1 METKDTKNRLI
12 ACATKVFFENG
23 FDKASMRK
31 IVEMA
36 GVTKP
41 TLYYYFK
48 NKTELYRYI
57 LDTHLQRVF
66 YKVDQIIND
75 YDDYSNAFRKLI
87 ECFFDTFENEYQEY
101 TITQREM
108 NGRGGIYTYV
118 RDHYFINFFNELA
131 FFIRT
136 GIEKS
141 IIRPT
146 LNPVHSAYSMIA
158 TIMFYYNHGVL
169 INDVLTINSSS
180 NWTREELIDHIY
192 SLYTIDKKTI

>member
-1 METKDTKNRLI
+1 MKTKDTKNKLI

-23 FDKASMRK
+23 FEKASMRE
-31 IVEMA
+31 IVELA

-57 LDTHLQRVF
+57 LDTHLQKVF
-66 YKVDQIIND
+66 NKVDQIIND
-75 YDDYSNAFRKLI
+75 YDDYPNALRKLI
-87 ECFFDTFENEYQEY
+87 ECFSDTFESEYQEY
-101 TITQREM
+101 TITQREI
-108 NGRGGIYTYV
+108 NGRGVFYIYV
-118 RDHYFINFFNELA
+118 RDHYFINFFNELSY
-131 FFIRT
+131 FIRK
-136 GIEKS
+136 GIEKN

-146 LNPVHSAYSMIA
+146 LDPVHSAYSMIA

-180 NWTREELIDHIY
+180 KWTREDLIDHIY
-192 SLYTIDKKTI
+192 SLYTINENVI

>member
-1 METKDTKNRLI
+1 MKTKNTKKILI

-23 FDKASMRK
+23 FELASMRQ

-57 LDTHLQRVF
+57 LDTHLQKVF
-66 YKVDQIIND
+66 NKVNHIISD
-75 YDDYSNAFRKLI
+75 YDDYPNAFRKLI
-87 ECFFDTFENEYQEY
+87 ECFSDTFESEYQEY
-101 TITQREM
+101 TITQREI
-108 NGRGGIYTYV
+108 NGRGVFYTYV
-118 RDHYFINFFNELA
+118 RDQYFINFFNELA

-136 GIEKS
+136 GIEKN

-146 LNPVHSAYSMIA
+146 LDPVHSAYSMIA
-158 TIMFYYNHGVL
+158 TIMFYYNHDVL
-169 INDVLTINSSS
+169 INDVVTINNSTK
-180 NWTREELIDHIY
+180 WARKDLIDHIY
-192 SLYTIDKKTI
+192 TLYTINEKTR